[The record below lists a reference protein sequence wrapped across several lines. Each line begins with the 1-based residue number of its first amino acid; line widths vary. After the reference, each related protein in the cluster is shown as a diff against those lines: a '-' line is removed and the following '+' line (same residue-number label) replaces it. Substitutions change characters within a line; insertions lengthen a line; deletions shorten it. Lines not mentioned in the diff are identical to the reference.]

1 MSNWNQR
8 YTVREFDTK
17 VTIDSDHI
25 AQLTKIL
32 GQVPQQLGRHPY
44 GIWFVVGPDKQY
56 FKDYL
61 FEYVAYNKRGDITTY
76 LSSTEHFLQ
85 VKTAPLMFLGCVN
98 KWLFDDNVSR
108 RGTYERNI
116 GLRAGVLMSEILRLG
131 YDVSQIG
138 CFDGLKDEDDKFTD
152 ELQRFNQ
159 KLFENFDQQLVKQ
172 QLSNKEQNNNIICI
186 PKMMI
191 MAGKGIPLT
200 HRKWRWYNQEKNQIV
215 FSGQKTQS
223 YSTGVVQ

>member
-17 VTIDSDHI
+17 VTVDSNHI
-25 AQLTKIL
+25 AQLTETL
-32 GQVPQQLGRHPY
+32 GQVPQQLGRHPH
-44 GIWFVVGPDKQY
+44 GMWFVVGPDKQQ

-61 FEYVAYNKRGDITTY
+61 FEYVALCDGYLTTY
-76 LSSTEHFLQ
+76 LPSTEHFLQ

-108 RGTYERNI
+108 RGIYERNI
-116 GLRAGVLMSEILRLG
+116 GLRAGVLMSEILKLG

-138 CFDGLKDEDDKFTD
+138 CFEGLKDKDNKYTD

-159 KLFENFDQQLVKQ
+159 KLFENFDQLLVKQ
-172 QLSNKEQNNNIICI
+172 QLSDKEQNNKIICI

-200 HRKWRWYNQEKNQIV
+200 NRRWRWYNQEKNQLV
-215 FSGQKTQS
+215 FGGQKTQS